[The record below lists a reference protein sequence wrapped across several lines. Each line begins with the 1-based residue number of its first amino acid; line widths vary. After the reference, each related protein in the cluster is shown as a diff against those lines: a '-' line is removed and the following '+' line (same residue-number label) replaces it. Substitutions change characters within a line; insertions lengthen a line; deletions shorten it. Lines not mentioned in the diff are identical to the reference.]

1 MEHFQRFRLPGVGG
15 FKKDPAVER
24 GVLRQIFAGA
34 VPAQQVGDTAL
45 QRHRFIA
52 VAPVICI
59 GVEVAVFPSRA
70 VDAPYQLSV
79 DDQTAAHSGA
89 DDKDSAVGAAF
100 QGPQLQLRD
109 GGSLA
114 VVFQEDT
121 AATALGQPGPYRSAD
136 IVEKGGCPAAPHDAM
151 LGINEAG
158 QAHGNAVHLRR
169 VGAIERLQRGKK
181 VLLRVARGGDAA
193 RIRPVQLLVHHRVF
207 DLSAAYVKDH
217 NFHTRCLLS
226 VLLSL

>member
-1 MEHFQRFRLPGVGG
+1 MFPGT
-15 FKKDPAVER
+15 
-24 GVLRQIFAGA
+24 

-45 QRHRFIA
+45 QSHGLVGIL
-52 VAPVICI
+52 PVI
-59 GVEVAVFPSRA
+59 GVGVDKAVLPGGA
-70 VDAPYQLSV
+70 VDAPHQLTV
-79 DDQTAAHSGA
+79 DDKAPAHAGA
-89 DDKDSAVGAAF
+89 DDENRPVGAAF

-121 AATALGQPGPYRSAD
+121 AAAALGQPGPYRSAD
-136 IVEKGGCPAAPHDAM
+136 IVEKGRCPAAPHDAM

-169 VGAIERLQRGKK
+169 VGAIERLQRGEK

-193 RIRPVQLLVHHRVF
+193 RVRPVQLLVHHRVF

>member
-1 MEHFQRFRLPGVGG
+1 M
-15 FKKDPAVER
+15 
-24 GVLRQIFAGA
+24 
-34 VPAQQVGDTAL
+34 
-45 QRHRFIA
+45 
-52 VAPVICI
+52 
-59 GVEVAVFPSRA
+59 
-70 VDAPYQLSV
+70 DAPHQLTV

-100 QGPQLQLRD
+100 QGALLQFCN
-109 GGSLA
+109 GCSLA

-121 AATALGQPGPYRSAD
+121 AAAALGQPGPYRSAD

-169 VGAIERLQRGKK
+169 VGAIERLQRGEK

-217 NFHTRCLLS
+217 NFHTRYLLS